1 MPLEIFLYVGYKSPF
16 GYLTAEPTYRL
27 EEEFDVVV
35 RWRPYTNDIPAVYGA
50 VETRT
55 EQQWRKV
62 RYQYMDVRRE
72 ANKRGLIV
80 RAPQKVFKG
89 DLPCIA
95 ALYALRV
102 GKFRP
107 FNDIVLE
114 RFWKRELDIDNREAI
129 RDILQEIDIDT
140 DGFFAFLEGEGQADY
155 LAIREEAHEK
165 GVFGVPTYA
174 VQGELFW
181 GYDRLDM
188 LRERLTELGCRKIG
202 TLAAE

>member
-1 MPLEIFLYVGYKSPF
+1 MSLEVFLYVGYKSPF
-16 GYLTAEPTYRL
+16 GYLAAEPTYRL
-27 EEEFDVVV
+27 EKEFDVVV
-35 RWRPYTNDIPAVYGA
+35 RWRPYTNDIPAIYGA

-80 RAPQKVFKG
+80 RAPQKVFAG
-89 DLPCIA
+89 DIPCVA
-95 ALYALRV
+95 ALYAMRA

-107 FNDIVLE
+107 FNDTVLE

-129 RDILQEIDIDT
+129 RDILQEVGVDT
-140 DGFFAFLEGEGQADY
+140 SGFFAFLEGEGKVEY
-155 LAIREEAHEK
+155 LAIREEADKKE
-165 GVFGVPTYA
+165 VFGVPTYE

-188 LRERLTELGCRKIG
+188 LREHLTELGLRK
-202 TLAAE
+202 TSALAAD

>member
-1 MPLEIFLYVGYKSPF
+1 MSLEVFVYVGYKSPF
-16 GYLTAEPTYRL
+16 GYLAAEPTYRL

-35 RWRPYTNDIPAVYGA
+35 RWRPYTNDIPSVYGA

-80 RAPQKVFKG
+80 RAPQKVFSG
-89 DLPCIA
+89 EMSCVA

-102 GKFRP
+102 GQFRP

-114 RFWKRELDIDNREAI
+114 RFWKRELDIDNPDAI
-129 RDILQEIDIDT
+129 RDILQEVGVNT
-140 DGFFAFLEGEGQADY
+140 DGFADFLTGEGQAEY
-155 LAIREEAHEK
+155 LAIRKEAHEK
-165 GVFGVPTYA
+165 GVFGVPTYE
-174 VQGELFW
+174 VRGELFW
-181 GYDRLDM
+181 GYDRLDL
-188 LRERLTELGCRKIG
+188 LREHLTELGLRKAG

>member
-1 MPLEIFLYVGYKSPF
+1 MTLEVFVYVGYKSPF
-16 GYLTAEPTYRL
+16 GYLSAEPTYKL

-89 DLPCIA
+89 DIPCVA
-95 ALYALRV
+95 ALYAMRV
-102 GKFRP
+102 GKFRL

-114 RFWKRELDIDNREAI
+114 RFWKRELDIDDREAI
-129 RDILQEIDIDT
+129 RAILQDVGVETRD
-140 DGFFAFLEGEGQADY
+140 FFAFLDGEGLSEY
-155 LAIREEAHEK
+155 LAIRS
-165 GVFGVPTYA
+165 
-174 VQGELFW
+174 
-181 GYDRLDM
+181 
-188 LRERLTELGCRKIG
+188 
-202 TLAAE
+202 